1 MTSRPQARRRVT
13 LERLTYA
20 LTLKS
25 AARLG
30 GAFKKNPAG
39 RQLVIVLRTP
49 FGSDLDEYVA
59 AATILVATT
68 GSLAGYEI
76 SSPKLGS
83 RGGIDCE
90 LIHSQLKSRH
100 SILVIWPSEYELPRE
115 IDLAADRV
123 VDVGVVRAFHL
134 VAAAKEFA
142 GQNIDVEDARRML
155 EHPPSEVF
163 AAFRA
168 GRPAAEVLA
177 RLASVRKELERPIV
191 EASPSLDEL
200 VGYGEAKTWGLA
212 LARDIE
218 SWRNGTIDWGDVD
231 RGLLLSGAPGTGKTM
246 FAGALART
254 CDARLVATSVA
265 RWQSAGHLDDTLKA
279 MRKSFEE
286 ASANRP
292 SILFIDEFDGI
303 ADRSRIAGTVH
314 ETYWAQVINFLLEL
328 IDGHDRLEGV
338 VVIGATNYPEGIDPA
353 LLRPGRI
360 DRHIQISLPDTE
372 ERKHLARSY
381 FGAHLSDAELNAIA
395 AATAGLTG
403 ASFQKASRDAKRVA
417 RVEGKPVSLANV
429 MSALPPTRKITGGER
444 RTIAIHEAGHAVVG
458 VRLGVGLLNT
468 VAVPWETHAGQP
480 LGFAHFEVEESQLRE
495 RQGCLDRIA
504 VLLAGRAAEE
514 VVIGSAFDGAGDDE
528 GCDLHKAS
536 DLATRMEVQLGM
548 GEGLGYFNLKSI
560 EQRDRFRR
568 NNPDVAAR
576 VERVLGREMER
587 SRDIVSSF
595 RNAIERIA
603 DVLVEKAMIEGEEV
617 RRIIRESSR
626 QKEII

>member
-1 MTSRPQARRRVT
+1 MTGRPQARRRVT

-30 GAFKKNPAG
+30 GAFKQNPTG
-39 RQLVIVLRTP
+39 RQIVIVLRIPLGT
-49 FGSDLDEYVA
+49 DLDEYVA

-83 RGGIDCE
+83 RRGIDGE

-123 VDVGVVRAFHL
+123 VDVGAVRAFHL

-168 GRPAAEVLA
+168 GRPAEEVLA
-177 RLASVRKELERPIV
+177 RLASVRKEPERPIV

-353 LLRPGRI
+353 LLRPGRL

-381 FGAHLSDAELNAIA
+381 FGAHLSDEELNAIA

-403 ASFQKASRDAKRVA
+403 ASFQKASRDAKRSA
-417 RVEGKPVSLANV
+417 RLAGKPVSLADV
-429 MSALPPTRKITGGER
+429 MSALPPTRKITGRER

-458 VRLGVGLLNT
+458 VRLGVGRLDN
-468 VAVPWETHAGQP
+468 VAVPREVNAGQP
-480 LGFAHFEVEESQLRE
+480 LGIAHFELQEDQVRD
-495 RQGCLDRIA
+495 RQGCLNHIA
-504 VLLAGRAAEE
+504 LLLAGRAAEE
-514 VVIGSAFDGAGDDE
+514 VILGTAFDGAGDVK
-528 GCDLHKAS
+528 GCDLHNAS
-536 DLATRMEVQLGM
+536 DLATRMELQLGM
-548 GEGLGYFNLKSI
+548 GEGLGYFNLESV

-568 NNPDVAAR
+568 NNRDAAAR
-576 VERVLGREMER
+576 IERVLGREMER
-587 SRDIVSSF
+587 SREIVTCF
-595 RNAIERIA
+595 RSAIENIA
-603 DVLVEKAMIEGEEV
+603 DILVDKANIEGEEV
-617 RRIIRESSR
+617 RVIIQESS
-626 QKEII
+626 K

>member
-1 MTSRPQARRRVT
+1 MTNRPQARRRVT

-30 GAFKKNPAG
+30 GAFKKNPTE
-39 RQLVIVLRTP
+39 RQIVIVLRTP
-49 FGSDLDEYVA
+49 LGTDLDEYVA
-59 AATILVATT
+59 GASILTAEAI
-68 GSLAGYEI
+68 GLAGYEVA
-76 SSPKLGS
+76 SPKLGS
-83 RGGIDCE
+83 RGGIDIE
-90 LIHSQLKSRH
+90 LIRSQLKSRH
-100 SILVIWPSEYELPRE
+100 SILVVWPSEYELPRE
-115 IDLAADRV
+115 MNLAADRV

-142 GQNIDVEDARRML
+142 GQSIDVEDARKML

-168 GRPAAEVLA
+168 GRPASEVLA
-177 RLASVRKELERPIV
+177 RLASVRKEPERPIV

-212 LARDIE
+212 LARDIA

-254 CDARLVATSVA
+254 CDAQLVATSIA

-279 MRKSFEE
+279 MRKSFDE

-303 ADRSRIAGTVH
+303 ADRSRVVGTGH
-314 ETYWAQVINFLLEL
+314 ETYWTQVINFLLEL

-338 VVIGATNYPEGIDPA
+338 VVIGATNYPAAIDPA
-353 LLRPGRI
+353 LLRPGRL
-360 DRHIQISLPDTE
+360 DRHIHITLPDTE

-381 FGAHLSDAELNAIA
+381 FGAHLSDEELNAIA
-395 AATAGLTG
+395 AATAGFTG
-403 ASFQKASRDAKRVA
+403 ASFLKASRDAKRSA
-417 RVEGKPVSLANV
+417 RVAGKPVSLADV
-429 MSALPPTRKITGGER
+429 MSALPPTRKITDRER

-458 VRLGVGLLNT
+458 VRLGVGRLDT
-468 VAVPWETHAGQP
+468 VAVPWEVHAGQP
-480 LGFAHFEVEESQLRE
+480 WGFAHFGMEEDQVRD
-495 RQGCLDRIA
+495 RQDCLDHIA
-504 VLLAGRAAEE
+504 LLLAGRAAEE
-514 VVIGSAFDGAGDDE
+514 VILGTAFDGAGDVE

-548 GEGLGYFNLKSI
+548 GEGLGYFNLTSV

-568 NNPDVAAR
+568 SNPGVAAR

-587 SRDIVSSF
+587 SREIVTRF
-595 RNAIERIA
+595 RSAIERIA
-603 DVLVEKAMIEGEEV
+603 DVLVEKAVIEGDGV
-617 RRIIRESSR
+617 RAIIREISR
-626 QKEII
+626 

>member
-1 MTSRPQARRRVT
+1 MTSRTQGRRRVT
-13 LERLTYA
+13 LERLAYA

-30 GAFKKNPAG
+30 GAFKKNPTG
-39 RQLVIVLRTP
+39 RQIVIVLRIP
-49 FGSDLDEYVA
+49 LGANLDEYVA
-59 AATILVATT
+59 AASILATIA

-76 SSPKLGS
+76 SSPKPGS
-83 RGGIDCE
+83 RGGIDSE
-90 LIHSQLKSRH
+90 LVGSQLKSRN

-142 GQNIDVEDARRML
+142 GQNIDTEDARKML
-155 EHPPSEVF
+155 EHPPSDVF

-177 RLASVRKELERPIV
+177 RLASVRKDPERPTV
-191 EASPSLDEL
+191 EAPPSLDEL

-218 SWRNGTIDWGDVD
+218 LWRNGTIDWGDVD
-231 RGLLLSGAPGTGKTM
+231 RGLLLSGPPGTGKTM
-246 FAGALART
+246 FAGALARS
-254 CDARLVATSVA
+254 CDARLVATSIA

-279 MRKSFEE
+279 MRKSFDE

-292 SILFIDEFDGI
+292 SVLFIDEFDGI
-303 ADRSRIAGTVH
+303 ADRSRVVGTDH
-314 ETYWAQVINFLLEL
+314 ETYWTQVINFLLEL

-338 VVIGATNYPEGIDPA
+338 VVIGATNYPKRIDPA
-353 LLRPGRI
+353 LLRPGRL
-360 DRHIQISLPDTE
+360 DRHIQITLPDTE

-381 FGAHLSDAELNAIA
+381 FGAHLADAELNSIA
-395 AATAGLTG
+395 AATFGLTG
-403 ASFQKASRDAKRVA
+403 AHFQTVGRHAKRLA
-417 RVEGKPVSLANV
+417 RAEGRAVLLADV
-429 MSALPPTRKITGGER
+429 MSALPPARKITGGER

-458 VRLGVGLLNT
+458 VRLGVGVLNT

-480 LGFAHFEVEESQLRE
+480 LGFAHFGMEEGQLGE
-495 RQGCLDRIA
+495 RQGSLDRIA
-504 VLLAGRAAEE
+504 LLLAGRAAEE
-514 VVIGSAFDGAGDDE
+514 VVIGTAFDGAGDAE

-548 GEGLGYFNLKSI
+548 GEGLGYFNLTSV

-568 NNPDVAAR
+568 SNPDVAAR
-576 VERVLGREMER
+576 VERVLVREMER
-587 SRDIVSSF
+587 SREIVTRF
-595 RNAIERIA
+595 RSAIERIA
-603 DVLVEKAMIEGEEV
+603 DALVEKAAIEGEEV
-617 RRIIRESSR
+617 RAIIRETLG
-626 QKEII
+626 

>member
-1 MTSRPQARRRVT
+1 MTNRPQARRRAT
-13 LERLTYA
+13 LERLAYA

-25 AARLG
+25 CARLG
-30 GAFKKNPAG
+30 GAFKKNPTG
-39 RQLVIVLRTP
+39 RQIVIVLRIP

-68 GSLAGYEI
+68 ASLAGYEI

-83 RGGIDCE
+83 RGGIDGE

-123 VDVGVVRAFHL
+123 VDVGAVRAFHL

-142 GQNIDVEDARRML
+142 GQNIDMEDARKML

-177 RLASVRKELERPIV
+177 RLASVRKEPERPIL

-212 LARDIE
+212 LAKDIE
-218 SWRNGTIDWGDVD
+218 LWRDGTIDWADVD
-231 RGLLLSGAPGTGKTM
+231 RGLLLSGPPGTGKTM
-246 FAGALART
+246 FAGALARS
-254 CDARLVATSVA
+254 CDARLVATSIA

-279 MRKSFEE
+279 MRKCFDE

-303 ADRSRIAGTVH
+303 ADRSKVVGTEH
-314 ETYWAQVINFLLEL
+314 ETYWTQVINFLLEL
-328 IDGHDRLEGV
+328 IDGYDRLEGV
-338 VVIGATNYPEGIDPA
+338 VVIGATNYPAAIDPA
-353 LLRPGRI
+353 LLRPGRL
-360 DRHIQISLPDTE
+360 DRHIHITLPDAE

-381 FGAHLSDAELNAIA
+381 FGAHLSDTELNAIS

-403 ASFQKASRDAKRVA
+403 AFFLKASRDAKRAA
-417 RVEGKPVSLANV
+417 RLAGKPVSLTDV

-458 VRLGVGLLNT
+458 VRLGVGLLDE
-468 VAVPWETHAGQP
+468 VAVPWEVHPGQP
-480 LGFAHFEVEESQLRE
+480 LGFAHFELEEDQLME
-495 RQGCLDRIA
+495 RQGYLDQIA
-504 VLLAGRAAEE
+504 LLLAGRAAEE
-514 VVIGSAFDGAGDDE
+514 VILGTAFDGAGDAE

-548 GEGLGYFNLKSI
+548 GEGLGYFNLTSI

-568 NNPDVAAR
+568 SNPGVAAR
-576 VERVLGREMER
+576 VERVLVREMER
-587 SRDIVSSF
+587 SRGMVTGF

-603 DVLVEKAMIEGEEV
+603 DVLVEKAVVEGEEV
-617 RRIIRESSR
+617 RAIIRETLG
-626 QKEII
+626 

>member
-30 GAFKKNPAG
+30 GAFKKNPTE
-39 RQLVIVLRTP
+39 RQIVIVLRTP
-49 FGSDLDEYVA
+49 LGTDLDEYVA
-59 AATILVATT
+59 GASILTAEAI
-68 GSLAGYEI
+68 GLAGYEI
-76 SSPKLGS
+76 ASPKLGS
-83 RGGIDCE
+83 RGNIDIE
-90 LIHSQLKSRH
+90 LIRSQLKSRH
-100 SILVIWPSEYELPRE
+100 SVLVIWPSEYELPRE

-123 VDVGVVRAFHL
+123 VDVGAVRAFHL

-142 GQNIDVEDARRML
+142 GQIIEVEDARKML

-177 RLASVRKELERPIV
+177 RLASVRKDPERSTIETP
-191 EASPSLDEL
+191 PSLDEL

-212 LARDIE
+212 LARDIA
-218 SWRNGTIDWGDVD
+218 SWRNGTIDWVDVD

-246 FAGALART
+246 FAGALARS

-286 ASANRP
+286 ACANGP

-303 ADRSRIAGTVH
+303 ADRSRVAGTMH
-314 ETYWAQVINFLLEL
+314 ETYWTHVINFLLEL
-328 IDGHDRLEGV
+328 IDGHDRLQGV

-353 LLRPGRI
+353 LLRPGRL
-360 DRHIQISLPDTE
+360 DRHIQIALPDTE

-381 FGAHLSDAELNAIA
+381 FGTHLSDEELNVIS

-403 ASFQKASRDAKRVA
+403 ASFLKASRDAKRAA
-417 RVEGKPVSLANV
+417 RLAGKPVSLADV

-458 VRLGVGLLNT
+458 VRLGVGLLT
-468 VAVPWETHAGQP
+468 KVAVPWKVHPGQP
-480 LGFAHFEVEESQLRE
+480 LGFAHFELDEDQLME
-495 RQGCLDRIA
+495 RRGCLDQIA

-514 VVIGSAFDGAGDDE
+514 VVIGSAFDGAGDTE

-548 GEGLGYFNLKSI
+548 GEGLGYFNLTSI
-560 EQRDRFRR
+560 EQRDRLRR
-568 NNPDVAAR
+568 NNPGVAAR
-576 VERVLGREMER
+576 VERVLKREMER
-587 SRDIVSSF
+587 SREIVTHFQS
-595 RNAIERIA
+595 AIERIA
-603 DVLVEKAMIEGEEV
+603 DVLVEKAIIEGKEV
-617 RRIIRESSR
+617 RSIILETSR
-626 QKEII
+626 

>member
-30 GAFKKNPAG
+30 GAFKKNPTE
-39 RQLVIVLRTP
+39 RQIVIVLRIPPGT
-49 FGSDLDEYVA
+49 DLDEYDA

-83 RGGIDCE
+83 RRGIDGE
-90 LIHSQLKSRH
+90 LIHSQLKSRQ

-123 VDVGVVRAFHL
+123 VDVGAVRAFHL

-142 GQNIDVEDARRML
+142 GQNIDMEDARKML

-177 RLASVRKELERPIV
+177 RLASVRKEPERPIL
-191 EASPSLDEL
+191 ESSPSLDEL

-218 SWRNGTIDWGDVD
+218 LWRDGTIDWADVD
-231 RGLLLSGAPGTGKTM
+231 RGLLLSGPPGTGKTM
-246 FAGALART
+246 FAGALARS

-279 MRKSFEE
+279 MRKSFDE
-286 ASANRP
+286 ARANRP
-292 SILFIDEFDGI
+292 SILLIDEFDGI
-303 ADRSRIAGTVH
+303 ADRSRVVGTEH
-314 ETYWAQVINFLLEL
+314 ETYWTQVINFLLEL
-328 IDGHDRLEGV
+328 IDGDDRLQGV
-338 VVIGATNYPEGIDPA
+338 VVIGATNYPEAIDPA
-353 LLRPGRI
+353 LLRPGRL
-360 DRHIQISLPDTE
+360 DRHIQIDLPDKE

-381 FGAHLSDAELNAIA
+381 FGAHLSDAELNTIS

-403 ASFQKASRDAKRVA
+403 ASFQKASRDAKRAA
-417 RVEGKPVSLANV
+417 RLEGKPVSLANV
-429 MSALPPTRKITGGER
+429 MSALPPTRKITGGDR

-458 VRLGVGLLNT
+458 VRLGVGLLDKVT
-468 VAVPWETHAGQP
+468 VPWDVHAGQP
-480 LGFAHFEVEESQLRE
+480 LGFAHFELDEDQLME
-495 RQGCLDRIA
+495 RQGCRDHIA
-504 VLLAGRAAEE
+504 LLLAGRAAEE
-514 VVIGSAFDGAGDDE
+514 VILGTAFDGAGDAE

-548 GEGLGYFNLKSI
+548 GEGLGYFNLTSI
-560 EQRDRFRR
+560 EQRDRFRQ
-568 NNPDVAAR
+568 NNSDVAAR

-587 SRDIVSSF
+587 SREIVT
-595 RNAIERIA
+595 RLRDAIESIA
-603 DVLVEKAMIEGEEV
+603 DVLVDKAFIEGEEV
-617 RRIIRESSR
+617 RSIIRETSR
-626 QKEII
+626 

>member
-1 MTSRPQARRRVT
+1 MISKTEGRRRVT
-13 LERLTYA
+13 LERLVYA

-30 GAFKKNPAG
+30 GAFKKNPKG
-39 RQLVIVLRTP
+39 RQIVIVLRIP
-49 FGSDLDEYVA
+49 LGAELDEYVA
-59 AATILVATT
+59 SASILTVVAI
-68 GSLAGYEI
+68 GLAGYEI
-76 SSPKLGS
+76 VSPKLGS
-83 RGGIDCE
+83 RGGVDIE
-90 LIHSQLKSRH
+90 LIRSQLKSRH
-100 SILVIWPSEYELPRE
+100 SILVIWPSEYELQRE

-123 VDVGVVRAFHL
+123 VDVGAVRAFHL

-142 GQNIDVEDARRML
+142 GQNIDMEDARKML

-177 RLASVRKELERPIV
+177 RLAPVRKEPERPIL
-191 EASPSLDEL
+191 ESSPSLDEL

-218 SWRNGTIDWGDVD
+218 LWRDGTIDWADVD
-231 RGLLLSGAPGTGKTM
+231 RGLLLSGPPGTGKTM
-246 FAGALART
+246 FAGALARS

-303 ADRSRIAGTVH
+303 ADRSRVSGTVH
-314 ETYWAQVINFLLEL
+314 ETYWTQVINFLLEL
-328 IDGHDRLEGV
+328 IDGHDRLQGV
-338 VVIGATNYPEGIDPA
+338 VVIGATNSPKGIDPA
-353 LLRPGRI
+353 LLRPGRL
-360 DRHIQISLPDTE
+360 DRHIQINLPDTD

-381 FGAHLSDAELNAIA
+381 FGAHLSDAELNAIS
-395 AATAGLTG
+395 AATAGLSG
-403 ASFQKASRDAKRVA
+403 ASFQKASRDAKRAA

-444 RTIAIHEAGHAVVG
+444 RTIAIHEAGHALVG
-458 VRLGVGLLNT
+458 VRLGVGLLDK
-468 VAVPWETHAGQP
+468 VAVPWEVHAGQP
-480 LGFAHFEVEESQLRE
+480 LGFAHFELEEDQLRE
-495 RQGCLDRIA
+495 RQGCLDHIA
-504 VLLAGRAAEE
+504 LLLAGRAAEE
-514 VVIGSAFDGAGDDE
+514 VVIGNAFDGAGDVE

-548 GEGLGYFNLKSI
+548 GEGLGYFNLTSI

-568 NNPDVAAR
+568 NNPGVAAR
-576 VERVLGREMER
+576 VERVLVREMER
-587 SRDIVSSF
+587 SREIVTRF

-603 DVLVEKAMIEGEEV
+603 DVLVEKAVVEGEEV
-617 RRIIRESSR
+617 RAIIRETLG
-626 QKEII
+626 

>member
-1 MTSRPQARRRVT
+1 MTNRPQARRRVT

-30 GAFKKNPAG
+30 GAFKKNPTE
-39 RQLVIVLRTP
+39 RQIVIVLRTP
-49 FGSDLDEYVA
+49 LGTDLDEYVA
-59 AATILVATT
+59 GASILTAEAI
-68 GSLAGYEI
+68 GLAGYEVA
-76 SSPKLGS
+76 SPKLGS
-83 RGGIDCE
+83 RGGIDIE
-90 LIHSQLKSRH
+90 LICSQLKSRH

-134 VAAAKEFA
+134 AAAAKKFA
-142 GQNIDVEDARRML
+142 GQNIDVEDAKKML

-177 RLASVRKELERPIV
+177 RLASVNKEPERPIV
-191 EASPSLDEL
+191 EVSPSLDEL
-200 VGYGEAKTWGLA
+200 VGYGDAKTWGLA

-218 SWRNGTIDWGDVD
+218 SWRDGTIDWADVN
-231 RGLLLSGAPGTGKTM
+231 RGLLLSGPPGTGKTL

-303 ADRSRIAGTVH
+303 ADRSRVAGTMH
-314 ETYWAQVINFLLEL
+314 ETYWTQVINFLLEL
-328 IDGHDRLEGV
+328 IDGHDRLQGV

-353 LLRPGRI
+353 LLRPGRL

-381 FGAHLSDAELNAIA
+381 FGAHLSDEELNAIA

-403 ASFQKASRDAKRVA
+403 ASFQKASRDAKRSA
-417 RVEGKPVSLANV
+417 RLAGKPVSLADV
-429 MSALPPTRKITGGER
+429 MSALPPTRKITGRER

-458 VRLGVGLLNT
+458 VRLGVGRLDN
-468 VAVPWETHAGQP
+468 VAVPWEVHAGQP
-480 LGFAHFEVEESQLRE
+480 LGFAHFELDEDKLME
-495 RQGCLDRIA
+495 RQGCLDQIA
-504 VLLAGRAAEE
+504 LLLAGRAAEE
-514 VVIGSAFDGAGDDE
+514 VIIGTAFDGAGDAE

-548 GEGLGYFNLKSI
+548 GEGLGYFNLTSI

-568 NNPDVAAR
+568 SNPGVAAR
-576 VERVLGREMER
+576 VERVLAREMER
-587 SRDIVSSF
+587 SREIVTRS
-595 RNAIERIA
+595 RDAIERTA
-603 DVLVEKAMIEGEEV
+603 GVLVERAVIDGEEV
-617 RRIIRESSR
+617 RAIIRESS
-626 QKEII
+626 K

>member
-1 MTSRPQARRRVT
+1 MT

-30 GAFKKNPAG
+30 GAFKKNPTE
-39 RQLVIVLRTP
+39 RQIVIVLRTP
-49 FGSDLDEYVA
+49 LGTDLDEYVA
-59 AATILVATT
+59 GASILTAEAI
-68 GSLAGYEI
+68 GLAGYEVA
-76 SSPKLGS
+76 SPKLGS
-83 RGGIDCE
+83 RGGIDIE
-90 LIHSQLKSRH
+90 LICSQLKSRH

-115 IDLAADRV
+115 INLAADRV

-142 GQNIDVEDARRML
+142 GQNIDVEDARKML

-191 EASPSLDEL
+191 EASSSLDEL

-212 LARDIE
+212 LARDIA

-246 FAGALART
+246 FAGALARS
-254 CDARLVATSVA
+254 CDAKLVATSVA
-265 RWQSAGHLDDTLKA
+265 KWQSAGHLDDTLKA
-279 MRKSFEE
+279 MRKSFDE

-303 ADRSRIAGTVH
+303 ADRSRVVGTEH
-314 ETYWAQVINFLLEL
+314 ETYWTQVINFLLEL
-328 IDGHDRLEGV
+328 IDGHDRLQGV

-353 LLRPGRI
+353 LLRPGRL

-381 FGAHLSDAELNAIA
+381 FGAHLSDAELNAIS

-403 ASFQKASRDAKRVA
+403 AHFQTVGRHAKRLA
-417 RVEGKPVSLANV
+417 RAERRAVLLADV

-458 VRLGVGLLNT
+458 VRLGVGVLNT

-514 VVIGSAFDGAGDDE
+514 VVIGSAFDGAGDAE
-528 GCDLHKAS
+528 GSDLHKAS

-548 GEGLGYFNLKSI
+548 GEGLGYFNLTSVK
-560 EQRDRFRR
+560 QRDRFRR
-568 NNPDVAAR
+568 SNPGVAAR
-576 VERVLGREMER
+576 VERVLAREMER
-587 SRDIVSSF
+587 SREIVTGF
-595 RNAIERIA
+595 GDAIEKIA
-603 DVLVEKAMIEGEEV
+603 DVLVEKAVIEGEEV
-617 RRIIRESSR
+617 RRIIRETSR
-626 QKEII
+626 

>member
-1 MTSRPQARRRVT
+1 MTNRPQARRRVT

-30 GAFKKNPAG
+30 GAFKKNPTE
-39 RQLVIVLRTP
+39 RQIVIVLRIP

-59 AATILVATT
+59 AATILVATNA
-68 GSLAGYEI
+68 SLAGYEI

-83 RGGIDCE
+83 RGGIDGE
-90 LIHSQLKSRH
+90 LLHSQLKSRH

-123 VDVGVVRAFHL
+123 VDVGAVRAFHL
-134 VAAAKEFA
+134 AAAAKEFT
-142 GQNIDVEDARRML
+142 GQNINVEDARNML

-177 RLASVRKELERPIV
+177 RLASVRKEPERPSV

-212 LARDIE
+212 LAKDIE

-360 DRHIQISLPDTE
+360 DRHIQIALPDTE
-372 ERKHLARSY
+372 ERKHLARSC

-444 RTIAIHEAGHAVVG
+444 RTIATHEAGHAVVG

-468 VAVPWETHAGQP
+468 VAGPWETHAGQP

-514 VVIGSAFDGAGDDE
+514 VVIGSAFDGAGDTE

-548 GEGLGYFNLKSI
+548 GEGLGYFNLTSI
-560 EQRDRFRR
+560 EQRDRLRR
-568 NNPDVAAR
+568 NNPGVAAR
-576 VERVLGREMER
+576 VERVLKREMER
-587 SRDIVSSF
+587 SREIVTHFQS
-595 RNAIERIA
+595 AIERIA
-603 DVLVEKAMIEGEEV
+603 DVLVEKAIIEGKEV
-617 RRIIRESSR
+617 RSIILETSR
-626 QKEII
+626 

>member
-1 MTSRPQARRRVT
+1 MTNRPQARRRVT

-30 GAFKKNPAG
+30 GAFKKNPTE
-39 RQLVIVLRTP
+39 RQIVIVLRIP

-68 GSLAGYEI
+68 ASLAGYEI

-83 RGGIDCE
+83 RGGIDGE
-90 LIHSQLKSRH
+90 LLHSQLKSRH

-123 VDVGVVRAFHL
+123 VDVGAVRAFHL
-134 VAAAKEFA
+134 AAAAKEFT
-142 GQNIDVEDARRML
+142 GQNINVEDARNML

-177 RLASVRKELERPIV
+177 RLASVRKEPERPSV

-212 LARDIE
+212 LAKDIE

-360 DRHIQISLPDTE
+360 DRHIQIALPDTE
-372 ERKHLARSY
+372 ERKHLARSC

-444 RTIAIHEAGHAVVG
+444 RTIATHEAGHAVVG

-514 VVIGSAFDGAGDDE
+514 VVIGSAFDGAGDAE

-548 GEGLGYFNLKSI
+548 GEGLGYFNLTSV

-568 NNPDVAAR
+568 SNPGVAAR
-576 VERVLGREMER
+576 VERVLLREMER
-587 SRDIVSSF
+587 SREIVTRF
-595 RNAIERIA
+595 RDAIGKIA
-603 DVLVEKAMIEGEEV
+603 DVLVERASIEGEEV
-617 RRIIRESSR
+617 RRILGETSR
-626 QKEII
+626 

>member
-30 GAFKKNPAG
+30 GAFKKNPTG
-39 RQLVIVLRTP
+39 RQIVIVLRIPLAT
-49 FGSDLDEYVA
+49 DLDEYVA
-59 AATILVATT
+59 AGTILANMTS
-68 GSLAGYEI
+68 SLAGFQI
-76 SSPKLGS
+76 ASPKLGS
-83 RGGIDCE
+83 RGGVDIE
-90 LIHSQLKSRH
+90 LIRSQLKSRH
-100 SILVIWPSEYELPRE
+100 SILVIWPSECELPRE
-115 IDLAADRV
+115 INLAADRV
-123 VDVGVVRAFHL
+123 VDVGAARAFHL

-142 GQNIDVEDARRML
+142 GQNIDVEDARKML
-155 EHPPSEVF
+155 DHPPSEVF

-177 RLASVRKELERPIV
+177 RLASVRKEPDRPIV

-212 LARDIE
+212 LAKDIE

-360 DRHIQISLPDTE
+360 DRHIQIALPDTE
-372 ERKHLARSY
+372 ERKHLARSC

-444 RTIAIHEAGHAVVG
+444 RTIATHEAGHAVVG

-514 VVIGSAFDGAGDDE
+514 VVIGSAFDGAGDAE

-548 GEGLGYFNLKSI
+548 GEGLSYFNLRSV

-576 VERVLGREMER
+576 VERVLVREMER
-587 SRDIVSSF
+587 SREIVTRFQS
-595 RNAIERIA
+595 AIERIA
-603 DVLVEKAMIEGEEV
+603 DILVDKATIEGEEV
-617 RRIIRESSR
+617 RAITRETLG
-626 QKEII
+626 

>member
-1 MTSRPQARRRVT
+1 MTNRPQARRRVT

-30 GAFKKNPAG
+30 GAFKKNPTE
-39 RQLVIVLRTP
+39 RQIVIVLRTP
-49 FGSDLDEYVA
+49 LGTDLDEYVA
-59 AATILVATT
+59 GASILTAEAI
-68 GSLAGYEI
+68 GLAGYEI
-76 SSPKLGS
+76 ASPKLGS
-83 RGGIDCE
+83 KGGVDIE
-90 LIHSQLKSRH
+90 LIRSQLKSRH

-115 IDLAADRV
+115 INLAADRV
-123 VDVGVVRAFHL
+123 VDVSAVRTFHL

-142 GQNIDVEDARRML
+142 GQNIDVEDARKML

-177 RLASVRKELERPIV
+177 RLASVRKQPERPIV
-191 EASPSLDEL
+191 EAFPSLDEL

-212 LARDIE
+212 LARDIA

-279 MRKSFEE
+279 MRKSFEQ

-338 VVIGATNYPEGIDPA
+338 VVIGATNYPERIDPA

-360 DRHIQISLPDTE
+360 DRHIQIALPDTE

-381 FGAHLSDAELNAIA
+381 LGAHLSDAELNAIA

-403 ASFQKASRDAKRVA
+403 AHFQTAARDARRLA
-417 RVEGKPVSLANV
+417 RPGGRLVSLANV
-429 MSALPPTRKITGGER
+429 MSALPPTRKISGAER

-458 VRLGVGLLNT
+458 VRLGVGLLDK
-468 VAVPWETHAGQP
+468 VAVPWEVHPGQP
-480 LGFAHFEVEESQLRE
+480 LGFAHFELEEDQLME
-495 RQGCLDRIA
+495 RQGCLDQIA
-504 VLLAGRAAEE
+504 LLLAGRAAEE
-514 VVIGSAFDGAGDDE
+514 VVIGNAFDGAGDAE

-548 GEGLGYFNLKSI
+548 GEGLGYFNLTSI

-568 NNPDVAAR
+568 NNPGVAAR

-587 SRDIVSSF
+587 SREIVTRF

-603 DVLVEKAMIEGEEV
+603 EVLVEKAVVEGEEV
-617 RRIIRESSR
+617 RAIIRETLG
-626 QKEII
+626 

>member
-1 MTSRPQARRRVT
+1 MTGRPQARRRVT

-30 GAFKKNPAG
+30 GAFKKNPTE
-39 RQLVIVLRTP
+39 RQIVIVLRIPLGT
-49 FGSDLDEYVA
+49 DLDEYVA
-59 AATILVATT
+59 GASILTAEAI
-68 GSLAGYEI
+68 GLAGYEI
-76 SSPKLGS
+76 ASPKLGS
-83 RGGIDCE
+83 RGGIDSE
-90 LIHSQLKSRH
+90 LIRSQLKSRK
-100 SILVIWPSEYELPRE
+100 SILVIWPSEHELPRE

-123 VDVGVVRAFHL
+123 VDVGAVRAFHL
-134 VAAAKEFA
+134 IAAAKEFA
-142 GQNIDVEDARRML
+142 GQIIDMEDARKML

-177 RLASVRKELERPIV
+177 RLASVRKDPERPIV

-218 SWRNGTIDWGDVD
+218 SWRDGTINWADVD
-231 RGLLLSGAPGTGKTM
+231 RGLLLSGPPGTGKTM
-246 FAGALART
+246 FAGAVART
-254 CDARLVATSVA
+254 CDARLVATSIA

-279 MRKSFEE
+279 MRKSFDE

-303 ADRSRIAGTVH
+303 ADRSRIVGTGH
-314 ETYWAQVINFLLEL
+314 ETYWTQVINFLLEL

-353 LLRPGRI
+353 LLRPGRL
-360 DRHIQISLPDTE
+360 DRHIQIALPDIE

-381 FGAHLSDAELNAIA
+381 FGAHLSDEELNAIS

-403 ASFQKASRDAKRVA
+403 ASFQKASRDAKRAA
-417 RVEGKPVSLANV
+417 RVAGRPVSLADV
-429 MSALPPTRKITGGER
+429 TLALPPTRKVSGAER

-458 VRLGVGLLNT
+458 VRLGVGLLDK

-480 LGFAHFEVEESQLRE
+480 LGFAHFGMEKDQLRD
-495 RQGCLDRIA
+495 RQGCLDHIA
-504 VLLAGRAAEE
+504 LLLAGRAAEE
-514 VVIGSAFDGAGDDE
+514 VVIGSAFDGAGDAE

-536 DLATRMEVQLGM
+536 DLATRMEAQLGM
-548 GEGLGYFNLKSI
+548 GEGLGYFNLTSI
-560 EQRDRFRR
+560 EERDRFRR
-568 NNPDVAAR
+568 NNPGIAAR

-587 SRDIVSSF
+587 SRKIVTSF
-595 RNAIERIA
+595 HSAVEKIA
-603 DVLVEKAMIEGEEV
+603 DVLVEKAIIEGDEV
-617 RRIIRESSR
+617 RVIIRETSP
-626 QKEII
+626 